1 MKAKLGQR
9 LELTFVGGT
18 HDPEVGIA
26 ITGLPQGMDINL
38 EELQKFV
45 DRRAPGGSRVSRRQ
59 EPDKLIVEQGMDG
72 GKTNGQPLKIVVK
85 NLDYIDN
92 DYDEFKD
99 IPRPGHADYTAFLK
113 YGKSVSMI
121 GGGPFSGRMTLPLC
135 IAGGIALQVLE
146 KEGITVSTKVVA
158 GGSIEE
164 AILEGDSIGGTVY
177 CKALGVPAG
186 LGGPLFEGVEGRLA
200 YAIFGIPGVKG
211 LDFGKGFESVSMKG
225 SQHNDAFIVE
235 PEGIRTLTNNAG
247 GILGGITNGMPLELR
262 VAFKPTPSIAKEQ
275 NSVNMATMQPA
286 KISVRGRHDPCIAIR
301 GAVAV
306 EAAVA
311 LVLYELIMESRQ

>member
-1 MKAKLGQR
+1 MKAKLGKN
-9 LELTFVGGT
+9 LELDFFGGT
-18 HDPEVGIA
+18 HDPEIGIVIA
-26 ITGLPQGMDINL
+26 GLPVGMKIDL
-38 EELQKFV
+38 EALQKFV
-45 DRRAPGGSRVSRRQ
+45 DRRAPGGTLVSRRQ
-59 EPDKLIVEQGMDG
+59 EPDKIIVEQGFAMG
-72 GKTNGQPLKIVVK
+72 ETTGEALKFVVK
-85 NLDYIDN
+85 NVDYIDN

-99 IPRPGHADYTAFLK
+99 IPRPGHADYTAALK

-135 IAGGIALQVLE
+135 IAGGVAIQALN
-146 KEGITVSTKVVA
+146 KEGVSIKTEAVP
-158 GGSIEE
+158 GGSVEE
-164 AILEGDSIGGTVY
+164 AILEGDSIGGTVF
-177 CKALGVPAG
+177 CKVEHVPAG
-186 LGGPLFEGVEGRLA
+186 LGGPLFEGVESRLA

-225 SQHNDAFIVE
+225 SQHNDAYI
-235 PEGIRTLTNNAG
+235 ILDDKITTRTNNAG

-275 NSVNMATMQPA
+275 DSVNMSTMKPA
-286 KISVRGRHDPCIAIR
+286 VISVKGRHDPCIAIR

-311 LVLYELIMESRQ
+311 LVLYDLILESR

>member
-9 LELTFVGGT
+9 LELTFIGGT

-26 ITGLPQGMDINL
+26 IKGFPQDMDINL
-38 EELQKFV
+38 DELQKFV
-45 DRRAPGGSRVSRRQ
+45 DRRAPGGSRVNRRQ
-59 EPDKLIVEQGMDG
+59 EPDKLLVEQGMDS
-72 GKTNGQPLKIVVK
+72 GKTNGQPLRIVVK

-146 KEGITVSTKVVA
+146 KEGITISTKVVA

-225 SQHNDAFIVE
+225 SQHNDSFIVD
-235 PEGIRTLTNNAG
+235 PDGIKTLTNNAG

-311 LVLYELIMESRQ
+311 LVLYELMMESR